1 MFADVVIVGAGIMGC
16 STAFHLAQRKGT
28 RVVVIE
34 KGSIAYG
41 MTKRSGALIRT
52 HFADEPSARL
62 AHASLHTFQN
72 WKDVVGDTCNFTQT
86 GLVTTVGDDAGA
98 ARLREQVELLRGVGV
113 NTQVVTPDELH
124 ELQPAARVDD
134 VKLAAYEPASGYVD
148 PVEATQA
155 LAARAKDLGVT
166 FKTGTFVKSI
176 LVERGRVYGVD
187 TTIGQI
193 ETLTVAVM
201 AGPWSD
207 HLLEPLGVQ
216 IGIQSQRAEVA
227 FFDRPPELNAGHAA
241 FIDSITGAHFRPH
254 TFGLTMAGLTAP
266 QPEPLKTPDQFDE
279 TVSREHVAEVQQ
291 RIAVRLP
298 VMAQARFI
306 RGHAGVY
313 DMTPDSRPV
322 LGNAPGIHG
331 LIIAAGF
338 SGNGFT
344 LAPAVGACISE
355 LIADG
360 EAQTADLSTFGFRH

>member
-52 HFADEPSARL
+52 PFDDEPTARL
-62 AHASLHTFQN
+62 ALASLHTFQN
-72 WKDVVGDTCNFTQT
+72 WKDVVGGTCGFTQT
-86 GLVTTVGDDAGA
+86 GLVATAGNDASA
-98 ARLREQVELLRGVGV
+98 ARLREQVEMLRGIGV
-113 NTQVVTPDELH
+113 NPQVVTPEGLR

-134 VKLAAYEPASGYVD
+134 VTLAAYESQAGYAD

-155 LAARAKDLGVT
+155 LAERAKDLGVT
-166 FKTGTFVKSI
+166 FKTGTYVKAI
-176 LVERGRVYGVD
+176 LVERGRVYAVD
-187 TTIGQI
+187 TTIGLI
-193 ETLTVAVM
+193 ETLTVAVT
-201 AGPWSD
+201 AGPWTD

-216 IGIQSQRAEVA
+216 IGIQSHRAEIA
-227 FFDRPPELNAGHAA
+227 FFDRPPELKAGHAA
-241 FIDSITGAHFRPH
+241 FVDSITGAHFRPH

-266 QPEPLKTPDQFDE
+266 QTEPLKTPDQFDE
-279 TVSREHVAEVQQ
+279 TVPREHVADVQQ
-291 RIAVRLP
+291 RMAARLP
-298 VMAQARFI
+298 VMAKARFV

-313 DMTPDSRPV
+313 DMTPDGRPV

-331 LIIAAGF
+331 LILAAGF

-355 LIADG
+355 LITDG
-360 EAQTADLSTFGFRH
+360 EARTADLGTFGFRH

>member
-16 STAFHLAQRKGT
+16 STAFHLAQRQGT
-28 RVVVIE
+28 RVIVVE

-41 MTKRSGALIRT
+41 MTKRSGALIWT
-52 HFADEPSARL
+52 HFPDESTARL
-62 AHASLHTFQN
+62 ALASLHTFQN
-72 WKDVVGDTCNFTQT
+72 WKDQIGGSCGFTQT
-86 GLVTTVGDDAGA
+86 GLVTLVGDDTNAS
-98 ARLREQVELLRGVGV
+98 RLRKQVEALRGIGF
-113 NTQVVTPDELH
+113 NTRVVAPDDLH
-124 ELQPAARVDD
+124 ELQPAVHIDD
-134 VKLAAYEPASGYVD
+134 VTLAAYDSEAGYAD
-148 PVEATQA
+148 PVQATQT
-155 LAARAKDLGVT
+155 LADRARDLGVT

-176 LVERGRVYGVD
+176 LVERGRVYGID

-216 IGIQSQRAEVA
+216 IGIQSHRAEVA
-227 FFDRPPELNAGHAA
+227 FFDRPPDLKTGHAA
-241 FIDSITGAHFRPH
+241 FDDAITGAHFRPH
-254 TFGLTMAGLTAP
+254 TFGLTMAGLTTP
-266 QPEPLKTPDQFDE
+266 QSGVLKTPDQFDE
-279 TVSREHVAEVQQ
+279 AVSPAHVAEIQQ
-291 RIAVRLP
+291 RMAARLP
-298 VMAQARFI
+298 VMSKARFI

-313 DMTPDSRPV
+313 DTTPDGRPV

-331 LIIAAGF
+331 LIVAAGF

-360 EAQTADLSTFGFRH
+360 EVRTADLNAFAYRS